1 MSNNY
6 EGLKGER
13 KDMAYMAG
21 GYRVTKCDFVTEQ
34 LKEMIITG
42 VYKTGEKLPNE
53 STLCE
58 QFNVSRITVRE
69 ALKKLNM
76 MGILDIRQGKGTFV
90 KQVDLGLFMKPLY
103 QLIDFEDVDI
113 EAIYS
118 AREYIENGTVSM
130 AAEKR
135 TKEELAEMEKI
146 LQGLR
151 TAIASED
158 LLQVEYMD
166 TSFHLQVAK
175 SAKNPIL
182 YACLEAIEEI
192 NRTCLKRF
200 SKYLTI
206 LDDCYEEHSRI
217 YEAIR
222 KQDVEEASKA
232 MIAHTLSSKKVL
244 L

>member
-1 MSNNY
+1 MT
-6 EGLKGER
+6 
-13 KDMAYMAG
+13 G
-21 GYRVTKCDFVTEQ
+21 GYRVTKCDFVTER

-113 EAIYS
+113 ECIYS
-118 AREYIENGTVSM
+118 AREYIENGTAGM
-130 AAEKR
+130 AAKKR
-135 TKEELAEMEKI
+135 TEEDLKSLEKI
-146 LQGLR
+146 LRELKL
-151 TAIASED
+151 AIESEN
-158 LLQVEYMD
+158 LVQVEYLD
-166 TSFHLQVAK
+166 SSFHLRIAEC
-175 SAKNPIL
+175 ARNPIL
-182 YACLEAIEEI
+182 YACLQAIEEI

-200 SKYLTI
+200 SKYLTL
-206 LDDCYEEHSRI
+206 LDDCYEEHYQI
-217 YEAIR
+217 YEAVQR
-222 KQDVEEASKA
+222 QDKEGAIKA
-232 MIAHTLSSKKVL
+232 MTAHTLSSKKVL